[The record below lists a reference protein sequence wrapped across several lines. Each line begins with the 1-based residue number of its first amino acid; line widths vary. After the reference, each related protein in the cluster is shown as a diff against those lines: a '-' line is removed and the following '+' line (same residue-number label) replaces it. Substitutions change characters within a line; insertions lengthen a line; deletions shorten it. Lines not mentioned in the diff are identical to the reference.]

1 MRPRGLRARV
11 LPLSP
16 RTVRL
21 DPRALPLLLAVVV
34 ALVLSGCSAAAVGAA
49 PSTRA
54 PGTTGGATTTAPATG
69 TTTATPSPSTSTTT
83 PLPTLR
89 LVGLGDSVMSGA
101 ACACQPFLAQ
111 YATMLAARD
120 HRVVSPANL
129 GAGGLTAAQL
139 ADQLTDPGTAAEVA
153 SAGTVVVTIGAND
166 LVPLVSTW
174 ENGPCGSSC
183 VRPAVDAMRKSVAL
197 VLSRINSLVPDGTQ
211 VLVTNYWNVFEDGD
225 VADSKEGRGFA
236 EWSDGVTVAAN
247 AAICSEAQ
255 AAGDAC
261 VDLYHPFLGA
271 DGTKNPTPLLA
282 EDGDHPDA
290 AGHTLIAKALLSET
304 PSPAT

>member
-1 MRPRGLRARV
+1 MGLRTRRPRTLH
-11 LPLSP
+11 
-16 RTVRL
+16 
-21 DPRALPLLLAVVV
+21 ALLGILLA
-34 ALVLSGCSAAAVGAA
+34 AVLAGCTNDAVGAA
-49 PSTRA
+49 STT
-54 PGTTGGATTTAPATG
+54 GTTSTSATSTTAPPTTTTTA
-69 TTTATPSPSTSTTT
+69 SPTTSTTSTAT

-101 ACACQPFLAQ
+101 ACGCQPFLAQ

-120 HRVVSPANL
+120 HRQVSPANL
-129 GAGGLTAAQL
+129 GEGGLTAPQL
-139 ADQLTDPGTAAEVA
+139 VDQLSEPGVAAEVA

-174 ENGPCGSSC
+174 SDSRCGSSC
-183 VRPAVDAMRKSVAL
+183 VKPAVARMRTAVAQ
-197 VLSRINSLVPDGTQ
+197 VLARINSLVPDSTQ

-225 VADSKEGRGFA
+225 VADSKEGPGFA
-236 EWSDGVTVAAN
+236 DWSDGVTLAAN

-271 DGTKNPTPLLA
+271 DGTRNPTPLLA
-282 EDGDHPDA
+282 EDGDHPDP

>member
-1 MRPRGLRARV
+1 MGLRTRRR
-11 LPLSP
+11 
-16 RTVRL
+16 RTL
-21 DPRALPLLLAVVV
+21 HALLGILLAVVV
-34 ALVLSGCSAAAVGAA
+34 AGCTNDAVGAA
-49 PSTRA
+49 SPTPTASTS
-54 PGTTGGATTTAPATG
+54 ATSTTASPTS
-69 TTTATPSPSTSTTT
+69 TATPSPTTSTAT

-101 ACACQPFLAQ
+101 ACDCQPFLAQ

-120 HRVVSPANL
+120 HRQVSPANL
-129 GAGGLTAAQL
+129 GEGGLTAPQL
-139 ADQLTDPGTAAEVA
+139 VDQLSEPGVAAEVA

-174 ENGPCGSSC
+174 SDSGCGSSC
-183 VRPAVDAMRKSVAL
+183 VKPAVAQMRTAVAQ
-197 VLSRINSLVPDGTQ
+197 VLARINSLVPDSTQ

-225 VADSKEGRGFA
+225 VADSKEGPGFA
-236 EWSDGVTVAAN
+236 DWSDGVTVAAN

-271 DGTKNPTPLLA
+271 DGTRNPTPLLA

-290 AGHTLIAKALLSET
+290 AGHTLIARALLSET

>member
-1 MRPRGLRARV
+1 VGLRTRR
-11 LPLSP
+11 PG
-16 RTVRL
+16 
-21 DPRALPLLLAVVV
+21 ALYALLGVLLAVVL
-34 ALVLSGCSAAAVGAA
+34 AACSNDAVGAA
-49 PSTRA
+49 APPATSTA
-54 PGTTGGATTTAPATG
+54 STGTTASAAPSQSAAPSPTTTTA
-69 TTTATPSPSTSTTT
+69 T

-101 ACACQPFLAQ
+101 ACGCQPFLAQ
-111 YATMLAARD
+111 YATMLASRD

-129 GAGGLTAAQL
+129 GSGGLTAAQL

-183 VRPAVDAMRKSVAL
+183 FKPAVAAMRRSVAL

-225 VADSKEGRGFA
+225 VADSKEGPGFA
-236 EWSDGVTVAAN
+236 DWSDRVTVAAN

-261 VDLYHPFLGA
+261 VDTYHPFLGA

-290 AGHTLIAKALLSET
+290 AGHTLIARALLSET
-304 PSPAT
+304 PSPAA